1 MRKDGDNGEYR
12 LMVRF
17 PGEMG
22 LAIQSIA
29 RSNHR
34 SINSEIVFRMERAI
48 AAEAASA
55 VTAS

>member
-1 MRKDGDNGEYR
+1 MKNQGDSGEYR

-29 RSNHR
+29 KANHR
-34 SINSEIVFRMERAI
+34 SINSEIVFRMQRAI
-48 AAEAASA
+48 AAETAFAPSA
-55 VTAS
+55 

>member
-1 MRKDGDNGEYR
+1 MRKDDDNGEYR

-22 LAIQSIA
+22 LAIQAIA
-29 RSNHR
+29 KSNHR

-48 AAEAASA
+48 AAEAAPAPSA
-55 VTAS
+55 